1 MEIVQ
6 STSALPVG
14 VICVS
19 QISLLAAEGV
29 IVVDAARRLFGRRF
43 VEAKKAEDGFV
54 MMLWRRKHW

>member
-19 QISLLAAEGV
+19 QISVFDAEAVG
-29 IVVDAARRLFGRRF
+29 VVDDAARLFGRRF
-43 VEAKKAEDGFV
+43 VEVNAEDGFIV
-54 MMLWRRKHW
+54 MMLWSRRNW

>member
-43 VEAKKAEDGFV
+43 VEAKAEDGFV

>member
-19 QISLLAAEGV
+19 QISLFAVEAEV
-29 IVVDAARRLFGRRF
+29 VVVDATRVFGRRF
-43 VEAKKAEDGFV
+43 VEAKAEDGFI
-54 MMLWRRKHW
+54 MMLWSRKHW